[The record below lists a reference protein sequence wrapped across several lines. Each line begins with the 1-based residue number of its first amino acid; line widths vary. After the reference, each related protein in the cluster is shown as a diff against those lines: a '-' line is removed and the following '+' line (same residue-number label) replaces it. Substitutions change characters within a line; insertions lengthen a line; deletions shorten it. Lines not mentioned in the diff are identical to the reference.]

1 MVAEEAPVEHT
12 SREEAELRSC
22 EQELAELEAEHQCT
36 AERSQALVRNIDA
49 LGGRERELAQE
60 LAEISVLITL
70 TRAVHRGEL
79 LISDIK
85 TTLSGPFCSKIGVES
100 LSTGT
105 TNSQVGI
112 MTLRTAESSAVKSSA
127 GLGEVVSSRGSP
139 SNIRL
144 SQSMFPSY
152 L

>member
-70 TRAVHRGEL
+70 TRAV
-79 LISDIK
+79 
-85 TTLSGPFCSKIGVES
+85 
-100 LSTGT
+100 
-105 TNSQVGI
+105 
-112 MTLRTAESSAVKSSA
+112 A
-127 GLGEVVSSRGSP
+127 SRGRPDAAGHAEEQETAIANGGEKCEESKCVSGRVEQDSAP
-139 SNIRL
+139 NTAGGRL
-144 SQSMFPSY
+144 VH
-152 L
+152 